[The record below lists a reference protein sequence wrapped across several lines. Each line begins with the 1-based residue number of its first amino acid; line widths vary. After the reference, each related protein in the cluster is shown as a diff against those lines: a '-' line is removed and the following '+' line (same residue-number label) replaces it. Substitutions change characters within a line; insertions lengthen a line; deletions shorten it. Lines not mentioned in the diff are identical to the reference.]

1 MFSRNKQPA
10 IKSLIAQGTRI
21 EGDVHFVDGLR
32 IDGEVRGDVRAQ
44 GGQSGLLVISALAR
58 VEDALKAAAIAPD
71 AVSLEGA
78 SIRARFGSTDVQ
90 LNAKDAI
97 QKALARVDGAVHAA
111 HVIVNGE
118 VVGPVHATELLELQP
133 KARITGDV
141 HYKALEMHQGA
152 TICGTMTPTDA
163 VLEEKPPLKLA
174 SSAQ

>member
-58 VEDALKAAAIAPD
+58 V
-71 AVSLEGA
+71 
-78 SIRARFGSTDVQ
+78 
-90 LNAKDAI
+90 
-97 QKALARVDGAVHAA
+97 DGAVHAA

-141 HYKALEMHQGA
+141 TYRALEMHQGA
-152 TICGTMTPTDA
+152 TISGQLLPLAEGVNDKPT
-163 VLEEKPPLKLA
+163 LKLA
-174 SSAQ
+174 AIAS